1 MKKRITI
8 EFEEDDELYLKLIK
22 YIKENYLTLTS
33 AIKQA
38 LHKMLDNDL

>member
-8 EFEEDDELYLKLIK
+8 EFDENDQIYIDFMK
-22 YIKENYLTLTS
+22 YVNENYLTLTS

-38 LHKMLDNDL
+38 IVKLLKSD